1 MNYEVC
7 IIHTEYRWVEVEAST
22 HEEAKNYVRHLVNNG
37 YIGDTKPEDTETE
50 LDAELIVEN

>member
-22 HEEAKNYVRHLVNNG
+22 QEEAKNYVRHLVNHG
-37 YIGDTKPEDTETE
+37 YIGDTHPEDTETTLE
-50 LDAELIVEN
+50 LESAYA